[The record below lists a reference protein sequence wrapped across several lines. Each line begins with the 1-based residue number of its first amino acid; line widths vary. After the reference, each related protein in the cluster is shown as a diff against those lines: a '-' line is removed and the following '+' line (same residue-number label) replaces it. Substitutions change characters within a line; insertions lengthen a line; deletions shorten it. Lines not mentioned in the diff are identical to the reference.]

1 MQNGMQGATE
11 SLSNALLLGC
21 GALAVTVLLLLLWK
35 LARLRRELDALRVSE
50 ALYRR
55 LTEDVSDVI
64 WRADR
69 NLHITY
75 INPTDE
81 KLRGFRADEVIGH
94 HVFEMFTDEGIA
106 TVTNI
111 IKQRQ
116 QNEAD
121 GTISGPVTFEI
132 QHRCKDGRLL
142 WAEVLS
148 KPERDESGRIT
159 GYHGISRETTER
171 KQMQDQIQKLAFY
184 DPLTGLPNRRLLED
198 RLKQS
203 LASSKRSGIFGAL
216 LFLDLDNFK
225 PLNDL
230 HGHEAGDL
238 LLIEVANRLKASVR
252 EMDTVARFGGDEFI
266 VIIRELDRD
275 AALSQQEVARIAEK
289 IRSRLGEPYRL
300 SVNQGG
306 QTGQELEHRCSAS
319 IGIRLFIG
327 NGIDPDEILKQAD
340 LAMYQAKDAGRNTIC
355 FSALPAESADAA
367 KESGNHS

>member
-1 MQNGMQGATE
+1 MQNGMLVLGGF
-11 SLSNALLLGC
+11 ALLVAG
-21 GALAVTVLLLLLWK
+21 LLFLLWK
-35 LARLRRELDALRVSE
+35 LARMRRELAALQASE
-50 ALYRR
+50 ALFRR

-64 WRADR
+64 WRADP
-69 NLHITY
+69 NLFITY

-111 IKQRQ
+111 IKQRKEA
-116 QNEAD
+116 EAD

-148 KPERDESGRIT
+148 KPERDETGRIT

-171 KQMQDQIQKLAFY
+171 KRMQDQIQKLAFY

-198 RLKQS
+198 RLGQS

-238 LLIEVANRLKASVR
+238 LLIEVANRLKGGVR
-252 EMDTVARFGGDEFI
+252 EMDTVARFGGDEFV

-275 AALSQQEVARIAEK
+275 VAISRQQVAGIAEK
-289 IRSRLGEPYRL
+289 LRHRLAEPYRL
-300 SVNQGG
+300 YVNHGG
-306 QTGQELEHRCSAS
+306 MAGQEIEHRCSAS
-319 IGIRLFIG
+319 IGIRVFIG

-355 FSALPAESADAA
+355 FFSPPDETA
-367 KESGNHS
+367 

>member
-1 MQNGMQGATE
+1 MMLDGMLVLGGGG
-11 SLSNALLLGC
+11 LLL
-21 GALAVTVLLLLLWK
+21 AVLLLLWK
-35 LARLRRELDALRVSE
+35 LLQMRRELAALQASE
-50 ALYRR
+50 ALFRR

-69 NLHITY
+69 NLFITY

-106 TVTNI
+106 TVTNL

-116 QNEAD
+116 EKEAD
-121 GTISGPVTFEI
+121 GTITGAVTFEV

-148 KPERDESGRIT
+148 KPERDAHGRIT

-171 KQMQDQIQKLAFY
+171 KRLQDQIQKLAFY

-198 RLKQS
+198 RLGQS
-203 LASSKRSGIFGAL
+203 LASSRRTGIFGAL

-238 LLIEVANRLKASVR
+238 LLIEAARRLKAGVR
-252 EMDTVARFGGDEFI
+252 EVDTVARFGGDEFV

-275 AALSQQEVARIAEK
+275 LAVSREQVATIAEK
-289 IRSRLGEPYRL
+289 IRTLLAEPYRL
-300 SVNQGG
+300 SVKHGD
-306 QTGQELEHRCSAS
+306 TAGQEVEHRCSAS
-319 IGIRLFIG
+319 IGIRVFIG

-340 LAMYQAKDAGRNTIC
+340 LAMYQAKDAGRNTVC
-355 FSALPAESADAA
+355 FFSPPDETA
-367 KESGNHS
+367 

>member
-1 MQNGMQGATE
+1 MLDGM
-11 SLSNALLLGC
+11 LLLG
-21 GALAVTVLLLLLWK
+21 GGGLLLAVLLFLLATLV
-35 LARLRRELDALRVSE
+35 RMHRELVTLRASE
-50 ALYRR
+50 ALFRR

-69 NLHITY
+69 NLFITY

-94 HVFEMFTDEGIA
+94 HVFEMFTAEGIA
-106 TVTNI
+106 TVNDL

-116 QNEAD
+116 DREAD
-121 GTISGPVTFEI
+121 GTITGAVTFEV

-142 WAEVLS
+142 WGEVLS
-148 KPERDESGRIT
+148 KPERDAHGRIV

-171 KQMQDQIQKLAFY
+171 KQLQDQIQQLAFY

-198 RLKQS
+198 RLGQS
-203 LASSKRSGIFGAL
+203 LASSRRSGIFGAL

-238 LLIEVANRLKASVR
+238 LLIEAARRLKAGVR
-252 EMDTVARFGGDEFI
+252 ETDTVARFGGDEFV

-275 AALSQQEVARIAEK
+275 PAVSREQVATIAEK
-289 IRSRLGEPYRL
+289 IRARLAEPYRL
-300 SVNQGG
+300 SVEHGG
-306 QTGQELEHRCSAS
+306 LAGQEIEHRCSAS

-327 NGIDPDEILKQAD
+327 NGVDPDEILKQAD
-340 LAMYQAKDAGRNTIC
+340 LAMYRAKDAGRNTVC
-355 FSALPAESADAA
+355 FY
-367 KESGNHS
+367 

>member
-1 MQNGMQGATE
+1 MPIVVENRGGWLVMLDGMLVLVGGG
-11 SLSNALLLGC
+11 LLL
-21 GALAVTVLLLLLWK
+21 AVLFLLWK
-35 LARLRRELDALRVSE
+35 QAQMRSELAALRASE
-50 ALYRR
+50 ALFRR

-69 NLHITY
+69 NLFITY

-116 QNEAD
+116 EKEAD
-121 GTISGPVTFEI
+121 GTITGPVTFEV

-148 KPERDESGRIT
+148 KPERDAHGRIT

-171 KQMQDQIQKLAFY
+171 KRLQDQIQKLAFY

-198 RLKQS
+198 RLGQS
-203 LASSKRSGIFGAL
+203 LASSKRTGIFGAL

-230 HGHEAGDL
+230 HGHEAGDH
-238 LLIEVANRLKASVR
+238 LLIEVARRLKAGVR
-252 EMDTVARFGGDEFI
+252 EVDTVARFGGDEFV

-275 AALSQQEVARIAEK
+275 LAVSHEQVATIAEK
-289 IRSRLGEPYRL
+289 IRALLAEPYCL
-300 SVNQGG
+300 SVNHGG
-306 QTGQELEHRCSAS
+306 SAGQAIEHRCSAS
-319 IGIRLFIG
+319 IGIRVFIG

-340 LAMYQAKDAGRNTIC
+340 LAMYQAKDAGRNTVC
-355 FSALPAESADAA
+355 FFSPPDETA
-367 KESGNHS
+367 

>member
-1 MQNGMQGATE
+1 MQGATD
-11 SLSNALLLGC
+11 SLGSTLLLVG
-21 GALAVTVLLLLLWK
+21 GALVLAVLLLLLWK
-35 LARLRRELDALRVSE
+35 TYQLRRELDSLRVSE
-50 ALYRR
+50 AQFRR

-116 QNEAD
+116 ENEAD
-121 GTISGPVTFEI
+121 GTITGPVTFEI

-148 KPERDESGRIT
+148 KPERDENGRIT

-198 RLKQS
+198 RLGQS

-238 LLIEVANRLKASVR
+238 LLTEVARRLKAGVR
-252 EMDTVARFGGDEFI
+252 EADTVARFGGDEFV
-266 VIIRELDRD
+266 VILGELDRD
-275 AALSQQEVARIAEK
+275 IAMSRQQVAGIAEK
-289 IRSRLGEPYRL
+289 IRNRLAEPYRL
-300 SVNQGG
+300 SVNHGG
-306 QTGQELEHRCSAS
+306 MAGQEIEHRCSAS
-319 IGIRLFIG
+319 IGIRVFIG

-355 FSALPAESADAA
+355 FFTPPDETA
-367 KESGNHS
+367 

>member
-1 MQNGMQGATE
+1 MQNGMLVLGGF
-11 SLSNALLLGC
+11 ALLV
-21 GALAVTVLLLLLWK
+21 AVLLLLLGK
-35 LARLRRELDALRVSE
+35 LLQMRSELAALRSSE
-50 ALYRR
+50 ALFRR

-69 NLHITY
+69 NLFITY

-116 QNEAD
+116 EKEAD
-121 GTISGPVTFEI
+121 GTITGPVTFEI

-148 KPERDESGRIT
+148 KPERDARGRIT

-171 KQMQDQIQKLAFY
+171 KRMQDQIQKLAFY

-198 RLKQS
+198 RLGQS
-203 LASSKRSGIFGAL
+203 LASSKRTGIFGAL

-230 HGHEAGDL
+230 HGHEAGDH
-238 LLIEVANRLKASVR
+238 LLIEVARRLKAGVR
-252 EMDTVARFGGDEFI
+252 EVDTVARFGGDEFV

-275 AALSQQEVARIAEK
+275 LAVSREQVATIAEK
-289 IRSRLGEPYRL
+289 IRALLAEPYCL
-300 SVNQGG
+300 SVNHGG
-306 QTGQELEHRCSAS
+306 SAGQAIEHRCSAS
-319 IGIRLFIG
+319 IGIRVFIG

-340 LAMYQAKDAGRNTIC
+340 LAMYQAKDAGRNTVC
-355 FSALPAESADAA
+355 FFSPPDETA
-367 KESGNHS
+367 

>member
-1 MQNGMQGATE
+1 MQNGMLVLGGF
-11 SLSNALLLGC
+11 ALLVAG
-21 GALAVTVLLLLLWK
+21 LLFLLWK
-35 LARLRRELDALRVSE
+35 LARMRRELATLQASE
-50 ALYRR
+50 ALFRR

-64 WRADR
+64 WRADP
-69 NLHITY
+69 NLFITY

-106 TVTNI
+106 TVTNF
-111 IKQRQ
+111 IKRRQ
-116 QNEAD
+116 EAEAD
-121 GTISGPVTFEI
+121 GTVSGPVTFEV

-148 KPERDESGRIT
+148 KPERDETGRIT

-171 KQMQDQIQKLAFY
+171 KRMQDQIQKLAFY

-198 RLKQS
+198 RLGQS

-238 LLIEVANRLKASVR
+238 LLIEVANRLKGGVR
-252 EMDTVARFGGDEFI
+252 EMDTVARFGGDEFV

-275 AALSQQEVARIAEK
+275 VAISRQQVAGIAEK
-289 IRSRLGEPYRL
+289 LRQRLAEPYRL
-300 SVNQGG
+300 SVNHGG
-306 QTGQELEHRCSAS
+306 MAGQEIEHRCSAS
-319 IGIRLFIG
+319 IGIRVFIG

-355 FSALPAESADAA
+355 FFSPPDETA
-367 KESGNHS
+367 

>member
-1 MQNGMQGATE
+1 MLNGMLVLGGC
-11 SLSNALLLGC
+11 ALLV
-21 GALAVTVLLLLLWK
+21 ALLLLLLWK
-35 LARLRRELDALRVSE
+35 MARLRRELDALRVSE
-50 ALYRR
+50 ALFRR

-69 NLHITY
+69 NLRITY

-116 QNEAD
+116 QTEAD
-121 GTISGPVTFEI
+121 GTITGPVTFEI

-148 KPERDESGRIT
+148 KPERDQNGRIT

-171 KQMQDQIQKLAFY
+171 KRMQDQIQQLAFY

-203 LASSKRSGIFGAL
+203 LAASKRSGIFGAL

-238 LLIEVANRLKASVR
+238 LLIEVAKRLKAGVR
-252 EMDTVARFGGDEFI
+252 EADTVARFGGDEFI

-275 AALSQQEVARIAEK
+275 AALSRQQIAGIAEK
-289 IRSRLGEPYRL
+289 IRSRLAEPYRL
-300 SVNQGG
+300 SVNQGDMI
-306 QTGQELEHRCSAS
+306 GQELEHRCSAS
-319 IGIRLFIG
+319 IGIHLFIG

-355 FSALPAESADAA
+355 FSEAPQNPA
-367 KESGNHS
+367 KNR

>member
-1 MQNGMQGATE
+1 MMLDGMLVLGGF
-11 SLSNALLLGC
+11 ALLV
-21 GALAVTVLLLLLWK
+21 AVLLLLLGK
-35 LARLRRELDALRVSE
+35 LLQMRSELAALRSSE
-50 ALYRR
+50 ALFRR

-69 NLHITY
+69 NLFITY

-116 QNEAD
+116 EQEAS
-121 GTISGPVTFEI
+121 GKITGPVTFEV

-148 KPERDESGRIT
+148 KPERDARGRIT

-171 KQMQDQIQKLAFY
+171 KRMQDQIQKLAFY

-198 RLKQS
+198 RLGQS
-203 LASSKRSGIFGAL
+203 LASSKRTGIFGAL

-230 HGHEAGDL
+230 HGHEAGDH
-238 LLIEVANRLKASVR
+238 LLIEVARRLKAGVR
-252 EMDTVARFGGDEFI
+252 EVDTVARFGGDEFV

-275 AALSQQEVARIAEK
+275 LAVSREQVATIAEK
-289 IRSRLGEPYRL
+289 IRALLAEPYCL
-300 SVNQGG
+300 SVNHGG
-306 QTGQELEHRCSAS
+306 SAGQAIEHRCSAS
-319 IGIRLFIG
+319 IGIRVFIG

-340 LAMYQAKDAGRNTIC
+340 LAMYQAKDAGRNTVC
-355 FSALPAESADAA
+355 FFSPPDETA
-367 KESGNHS
+367 

>member
-1 MQNGMQGATE
+1 MQNGMLVLGGF
-11 SLSNALLLGC
+11 ALLV
-21 GALAVTVLLLLLWK
+21 AVLLLLWK
-35 LARLRRELDALRVSE
+35 LAQLRRELNALQASE
-50 ALYRR
+50 ALFRR

-69 NLHITY
+69 NLTITY

-81 KLRGFRADEVIGH
+81 KLRGFKADEVIGH

-116 QNEAD
+116 ETEAD
-121 GTISGPVTFEI
+121 GTITGPVTFEI

-148 KPERDESGRIT
+148 KPERDENGRIT

-198 RLKQS
+198 RLGQS
-203 LASSKRSGIFGAL
+203 LTSSKRSGIFGAL

-238 LLIEVANRLKASVR
+238 LLIEVAKRLKASVR
-252 EMDTVARFGGDEFI
+252 EADTVARFGGDEFI
-266 VIIRELDRD
+266 VIIQELDRD
-275 AALSQQEVARIAEK
+275 IALSQQQVARIAEK
-289 IRSRLGEPYRL
+289 IRSRLAEPYRL
-300 SVNQGG
+300 SVNHGG
-306 QTGQELEHRCSAS
+306 VAGQELEHRCSAS

-355 FSALPAESADAA
+355 FFTPPAETA
-367 KESGNHS
+367 

>member
-1 MQNGMQGATE
+1 MVNGMLVLGGG
-11 SLSNALLLGC
+11 ALLV
-21 GALAVTVLLLLLWK
+21 AVLLFLLWK
-35 LARLRRELDALRVSE
+35 LALLRRELAALRVSE
-50 ALYRR
+50 ALFRR

-69 NLHITY
+69 NLRITY

-116 QNEAD
+116 ETEAD

-148 KPERDESGRIT
+148 KPERDETGRIT

-171 KQMQDQIQKLAFY
+171 KRMQDQIQKLAFY

-198 RLKQS
+198 RLGQS

-238 LLIEVANRLKASVR
+238 LLIEAANRLKSGVR
-252 EMDTVARFGGDEFI
+252 EMDTVARFGGDEFV

-275 AALSQQEVARIAEK
+275 VAISRQQVAGIAEK
-289 IRSRLGEPYRL
+289 LRHRLAEPYRL
-300 SVNQGG
+300 SVNHGG
-306 QTGQELEHRCSAS
+306 MAGQEIEHRCSAS
-319 IGIRLFIG
+319 IGIRVFIG
-327 NGIDPDEILKQAD
+327 NGTDPDEILKQAD

-355 FSALPAESADAA
+355 FFTSPDETA
-367 KESGNHS
+367 

>member
-1 MQNGMQGATE
+1 MQNGMLVLGGF
-11 SLSNALLLGC
+11 ALLI
-21 GALAVTVLLLLLWK
+21 AVLLFLLWK
-35 LARLRRELDALRVSE
+35 LARMRRELATLRSSE
-50 ALYRR
+50 ALFRR

-64 WRADR
+64 WRADP
-69 NLHITY
+69 NLFITY

-116 QNEAD
+116 EAEAD

-148 KPERDESGRIT
+148 KPERDETGRIT

-171 KQMQDQIQKLAFY
+171 KRMQDQIQKLAFY

-198 RLKQS
+198 RLGQS

-238 LLIEVANRLKASVR
+238 LLIEVANRLKSGVR
-252 EMDTVARFGGDEFI
+252 EMDTVARFGGDEFV

-275 AALSQQEVARIAEK
+275 VAISRQQVAGIAEK
-289 IRSRLGEPYRL
+289 LRHRLAEPYRL
-300 SVNQGG
+300 SVNHGG
-306 QTGQELEHRCSAS
+306 MAGQEIEHRCSAS
-319 IGIRLFIG
+319 IGIRVFIG

-355 FSALPAESADAA
+355 FFSPPDETA
-367 KESGNHS
+367 